1 MAIKPLKHPMFRGFF
16 HKRGLWHPRI
26 DNGGVNVL
34 TRADFVK
41 RYAFAGLESINPDAF
56 TGANATKALKAAI
69 FDFDGTLSLI
79 RQGWQEVMIPYFTEE
94 MTQHT
99 DLSHDDAYNRVR
111 DFVDFLTGKQTIY
124 QCIRLK
130 EEIEQLGGTP
140 SNPALYKQEYNERL
154 LVRIKE
160 RLNGLASKQLN
171 PLDYLVPGS
180 LQLLESLKQDGLS
193 LYLASG
199 TDDEYVQNEA
209 RLLGVTVF
217 FDGVYGA
224 NETFSKAAVI
234 QQMLVTHNISGDG
247 LLGFGDGF
255 VEIENVKSTGG
266 LAIGIASDEVSMLK
280 DVANGISI
288 TSSRYQPDEWK
299 RNRLISA
306 GADGIIPDYII

>member
-1 MAIKPLKHPMFRGFF
+1 M
-16 HKRGLWHPRI
+16 
-26 DNGGVNVL
+26 L
-34 TRADFVK
+34 TRADFMK
-41 RYAFAGLESINPDAF
+41 RYAFVGLEPINSGAF
-56 TGANATKALKAAI
+56 TGANAIKALRAAI

-94 MTQHT
+94 MIQRT
-99 DLSHDDAYNRVR
+99 DLSHEDAYNRVR

-130 EEIEQLGGTP
+130 EEIEQLGGTAYD
-140 SNPALYKQEYNERL
+140 PALYKQEYNERL

-160 RLNGLASKQLN
+160 RLNGLATKQLN
-171 PLDYLVPGS
+171 PLDFLVPGS
-180 LQLLESLKQDGLS
+180 MQLLEMLRQDGLS

-199 TDDEYVQNEA
+199 TDDEYVQNEV
-209 RLLGVTVF
+209 RLLGLTDF
-217 FDGVYGA
+217 FDGIYGA

-234 QQMLVTHNISGDG
+234 QQMLITHNISGDG

-255 VEIENVKSTGG
+255 VEIENVKSAGG

-288 TSSRYQPDEWK
+288 ASSRYQPDDWK
-299 RNRLISA
+299 RKRLISA